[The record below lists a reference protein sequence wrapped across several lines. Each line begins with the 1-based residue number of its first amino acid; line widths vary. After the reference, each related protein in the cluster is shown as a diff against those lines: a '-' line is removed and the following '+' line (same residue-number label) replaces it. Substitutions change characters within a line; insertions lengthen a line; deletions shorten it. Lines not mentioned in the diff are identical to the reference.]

1 VKKEPQSAH
10 GYSMKK
16 RRAMIYRAEPR
27 ETQKK
32 EQRYFDIFLSH
43 KSKFASVE
51 NIRPKQERS
60 THHISFV
67 ILL

>member
-1 VKKEPQSAH
+1 MTIHNSEKEPQSAH

-16 RRAMIYRAEPR
+16 RRVVFYQAKQR

-51 NIRPKQERS
+51 NHRPKQ
-60 THHISFV
+60 
-67 ILL
+67 